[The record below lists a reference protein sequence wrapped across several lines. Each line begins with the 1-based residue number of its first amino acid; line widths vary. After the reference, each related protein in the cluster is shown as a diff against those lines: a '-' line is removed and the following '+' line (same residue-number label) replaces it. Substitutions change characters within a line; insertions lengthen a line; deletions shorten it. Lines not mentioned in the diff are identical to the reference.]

1 MNLKFRATKHRVMII
16 CCLLLSSVIVFF
28 NLLWRC
34 IVYNENV
41 ILYSHFMLDCCSK
54 IHFTIKKTTI
64 ITTCNVNS
72 TFTTI
77 CRLLGFHTCGR
88 GQRKIVWTL
97 SPLQAHLNINALV
110 TSMLIETYHTL
121 ILSFI
126 LIYLYST
133 RW

>member
-1 MNLKFRATKHRVMII
+1 
-16 CCLLLSSVIVFF
+16 
-28 NLLWRC
+28 
-34 IVYNENV
+34 
-41 ILYSHFMLDCCSK
+41 MLDCCSK